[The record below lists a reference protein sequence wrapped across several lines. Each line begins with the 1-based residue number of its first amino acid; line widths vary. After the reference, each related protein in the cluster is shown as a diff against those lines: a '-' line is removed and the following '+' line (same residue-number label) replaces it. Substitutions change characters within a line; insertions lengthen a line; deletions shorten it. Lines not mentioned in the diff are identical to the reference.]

1 MCYFCENAIHIVMID
16 YQTTVQVR
24 ECAECKHYLSG
35 CKCRAFNHIPLE
47 FFTDA
52 TRHDKPLPERVGYFV
67 FEAAEDAPK
76 TRVYAAD

>member
-1 MCYFCENAIHIVMID
+1 MID
-16 YQTTVQVR
+16 YETTVQVR

-52 TRHDKPLPERVGYFV
+52 TRHDKPLPEQVGDFV

-76 TRVYAAD
+76 TRVYAAG